1 MDSEA
6 ALIRAE
12 MSQTKAELD
21 YKISQLQRKAKDMTP
36 RSVVSRVMPER
47 ALDYAL
53 GGLLTVVGARM
64 AWGRYRAQRNRRDR
78 LRMSLQ
84 ASNGWQ
90 G

>member
-1 MDSEA
+1 MDKEA
-6 ALIRAE
+6 AVIRAE

-53 GGLLTVVGARM
+53 GSVLTIVGARM

-78 LRMSLQ
+78 VRTSLQ
-84 ASNGWQ
+84 TSSSW
-90 G
+90 

>member
-1 MDSEA
+1 
-6 ALIRAE
+6 

-53 GGLLTVVGARM
+53 GSLLTVVGARM

-78 LRMSLQ
+78 LRTSLQ
-84 ASNGWQ
+84 TSSSW
-90 G
+90 

>member
-36 RSVVSRVMPER
+36 RSVVSRVLPAR
-47 ALDYAL
+47 ALDYAI
-53 GGLLTVVGARM
+53 GSMLTVVGVRM
-64 AWGRYRAQRNRRDR
+64 AWGRYRAQRSRRER
-78 LRMSLQ
+78 LRANLQ
-84 ASNGWQ
+84 TSNSW
-90 G
+90 

>member
-6 ALIRAE
+6 AVIRAE

-36 RSVVSRVMPER
+36 RSVVRRVMPER

-53 GGLLTVVGARM
+53 GSVLTVVGARM
-64 AWGRYRAQRNRRDR
+64 AWGRYRAQRNRRER
-78 LRMSLQ
+78 LRTNLN
-84 ASNGWQ
+84 AGNCW
-90 G
+90 